1 MNYPLVCLP
10 LFPGHVCTQDMA
22 QSSHGS
28 APVPREHRIKVMNT
42 VTDITRLSI
51 SSGYCRI
58 SFRVRL
64 NYKAMSLQLK
74 LE

>member
-28 APVPREHRIKVMNT
+28 APVPREQRIKVMNT
-42 VTDITRLSI
+42 VTDIQHI
-51 SSGYCRI
+51 FCI
-58 SFRVRL
+58 
-64 NYKAMSLQLK
+64 LQDIFQGQTK
-74 LE
+74 L